1 MKKLNKN
8 HFIIIII
15 IIGFIAI
22 VFNMISQP
30 GTKDL
35 KGNFKEQAFV
45 RNEQNDGPILRI
57 YAVSLS
63 EPYWEE
69 MEHFGNFMPHNKYGN
84 TKVYFFLQ
92 NGPVPNQLKLG
103 STPFDTQYQ
112 ENCVGVYEKD
122 GMGVI
127 TLKKYPFK

>member
-1 MKKLNKN
+1 MKKFNKN

-15 IIGFIAI
+15 IIGFIVI

-30 GTKDL
+30 GAKDL
-35 KGNFKEQAFV
+35 KGNFKELAFV

-63 EPYWEE
+63 EPHWEE
-69 MEHFGNFMPHNKYGN
+69 MEHYGNYMPHNKYGN
-84 TKVYFFLQ
+84 TKVYFFLE
-92 NGPVPNQLKLG
+92 NGVLPSQLKLG
-103 STPFDTQYQ
+103 SNPFDTQYQ
-112 ENCVGVYEKD
+112 QNCIGVYEKD